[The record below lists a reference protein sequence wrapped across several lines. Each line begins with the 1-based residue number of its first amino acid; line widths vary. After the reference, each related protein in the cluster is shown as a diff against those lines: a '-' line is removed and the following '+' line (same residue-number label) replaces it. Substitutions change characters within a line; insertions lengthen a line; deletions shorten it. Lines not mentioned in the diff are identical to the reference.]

1 MGTLPHDGHTTGTAM
16 TEVPEGRVETER
28 ARDMESRACALRL
41 LNLHDA
47 AVYLGVSYWTVRDYV
62 QEGILPQVKLPCARR
77 RAKGGAVIR
86 RAGDV
91 DARRILV
98 DIVDLDA
105 LIARSKE
112 SN

>member
-1 MGTLPHDGHTTGTAM
+1 MSEVMDSKGKSAHT
-16 TEVPEGRVETER
+16 
-28 ARDMESRACALRL
+28 RDTESRVCSLRL
-41 LNLHDA
+41 LNLNDA

>member
-1 MGTLPHDGHTTGTAM
+1 MSEVTDSKVKPTHT
-16 TEVPEGRVETER
+16 
-28 ARDMESRACALRL
+28 RDMESRACGLRL

-105 LIARSKE
+105 LIARRKE